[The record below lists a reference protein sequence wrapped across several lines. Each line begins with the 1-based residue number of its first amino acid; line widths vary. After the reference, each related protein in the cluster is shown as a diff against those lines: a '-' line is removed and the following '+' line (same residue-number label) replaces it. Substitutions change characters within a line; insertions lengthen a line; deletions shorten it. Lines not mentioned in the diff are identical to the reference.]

1 MNCVLCS
8 LTFRHYMEV
17 NRHWTTRF
25 INNN

>member
-1 MNCVLCS
+1 MNCVLCI